1 LTNYW
6 DLAEKDVVNIKNG
19 EVIGRFDDVEI
30 DTRKGKITAFYIE
43 EASKF
48 MGMLG
53 KTKPKRIRWEEILK
67 IGMDVIIVNVDD
79 DKNNKQIKDML
90 EYREA

>member
-1 LTNYW
+1 MTNYW

-19 EVIGRFDDVEI
+19 EVMGRFDDVEI

-43 EASKF
+43 EAGKLMS
-48 MGMLG
+48 MLG
-53 KTKPKRIRWEEILK
+53 KTKAKRIRWEEILK

-79 DKNNKQIKDML
+79 DIHNKAIKNML
-90 EYREA
+90 E

>member
-1 LTNYW
+1 MTNYW

-19 EVIGRFDDVEI
+19 IVIGRFDDVEI

-43 EASKF
+43 EGSKF

-90 EYREA
+90 E